1 LLSLSAESVFVKLS
15 RLAHFQFELN
25 HVQLLKAFVVNEFHF
40 RYCRVSKSRGAKSIW
55 TYQCGEGDME
65 AFCAEYN
72 SATYTVIKM
81 H

>member
-40 RYCRVSKSRGAKSIW
+40 RYCRVSKSRGAKSI
-55 TYQCGEGDME
+55 
-65 AFCAEYN
+65 
-72 SATYTVIKM
+72 
-81 H
+81 